1 MTKIPESPPSL
12 ELYLQQVGDEP
23 GKMLEAV
30 QCVHS
35 PAVGPVDAK
44 GRYLHWEKVKHLE
57 PPEGYTPEL
66 YWHAMKASRTAIRR
80 NLPLITKE
88 SAFPSEDG
96 KQSVV
101 TFWFCMP
108 DPLLTKVMW
117 ISEQASGALVGEPSL
132 TDDKAKQ
139 RHIINSLVDEAIYS
153 SQIEGASTT
162 RAVAREMIRT
172 ERKPLDVSEQMIV
185 NNYRAMLFI
194 KDHVDDDLTP
204 SMVFA
209 LHTILVA
216 GTDIPTDRVGVFR
229 QADDGI
235 VVGDDMTG
243 KPLHTPPPAEELD
256 WRLLWLCNFVN
267 GKVTAF
273 DKGGIA
279 NGFLPGVVKAIVAH
293 FMIGYDHPFYDGN
306 GRTARALFY
315 WIMVREGFWLMEH
328 LSISGEIKKAQDSYL
343 KAYLH
348 TETDECDV
356 TYFLMHQLDVI
367 VKTIEGLKERLREK
381 AAELH
386 ETEAL
391 LAGSPLGGAL
401 NHRQL
406 ALLQNALKN
415 PGQNYTVKSHMNSH
429 RIAKQTARNDLVELA
444 ESYGLLTV
452 GQQGRT
458 AVFTAPSDLL
468 GRIKKV
474 C

>member
-12 ELYLQQVGDEP
+12 ELYLQQIGGGP
-23 GKMLEAV
+23 GKLLEAV
-30 QCVHS
+30 QRVHS
-35 PAVGPVDAK
+35 PTVGPVDAK
-44 GRYLHWEKVKHLE
+44 GRYLHWERVKYLE
-57 PPEGYTPEL
+57 LPEGYTPEL
-66 YWHAMKASRTAIRR
+66 YWHAMKASRSAIRR

-88 SAFPSEDG
+88 STYPSKSRE
-96 KQSVV
+96 QPIV

-139 RHIINSLVDEAIYS
+139 RHIINSLIDEAIYS

-204 SMVFA
+204 AMVFA
-209 LHTILVA
+209 LHTILVE

-229 QADDGI
+229 QAGDGI

-243 KPLHTPPPAEELD
+243 KPLHNPPPVEELG
-256 WRLLWLCNFVN
+256 WRLQWLCNFVN
-267 GKVTAF
+267 GTVTSF
-273 DKGGIA
+273 DKGGTSS
-279 NGFLPGVVKAIVAH
+279 GFLPPVVKAIVAH

-306 GRTARALFY
+306 GRTERALFY

-328 LSISGEIKKAQDSYL
+328 LSVSGEIKKAPDSYL

-356 TYFLMHQLDVI
+356 TYFLMHQLDII
-367 VKTIEGLKERLREK
+367 VTAIEGLTERLREK
-381 AAELH
+381 TAELH

-391 LAGSPLGGAL
+391 LAGSTLGGAL

-429 RIAKQTARNDLVELA
+429 RVAKQTARNDLVGLA

-452 GQQGRT
+452 GKLGRT

-468 GRIKKV
+468 ARIKQA